1 MTVLGSEY
9 ERVEGADHL
18 FDREPQ
24 HTMDTMYAFIKKQF
38 GMSS

>member
-1 MTVLGSEY
+1 MHVSSAEY

-24 HTMDTMYAFIKKQF
+24 HNMDQMYAFVKKQF
-38 GMSS
+38 GMSA